1 LRIVGSVIFFHHDSC
16 CEFNIGVFLLAAF
29 EIFNV
34 LVVDHSKLPLL
45 YPMLTMPKAM
55 QAMKVSK
62 VRVQCEVAIK
72 VKKAQKAGGAAPK
85 AVKAVK

>member
-1 LRIVGSVIFFHHDSC
+1 
-16 CEFNIGVFLLAAF
+16 
-29 EIFNV
+29 
-34 LVVDHSKLPLL
+34 
-45 YPMLTMPKAM
+45 MLTMPKAM
-55 QAMKVSK
+55 QAMKASK